1 MNLLCM
7 NFHCAILKN
16 SFVTHR
22 VLMKWAWWRRT
33 SVWKWGLANIMFK
46 WEHRWIK
53 GHGRDSDV
61 WYLQTRCPRPLMSR
75 WDIPVTWTS
84 LTFIHRSVA
93 ILHWA
98 GDFSGRQRGGRTL
111 GALRRGMMKRVKRLY
126 NNLHLRLQ
134 PKWLLSS
141 LNTKQNVL
149 RLFLLRN
156 PSTNK

>member
-1 MNLLCM
+1 MYELSLCY
-7 NFHCAILKN
+7 FKN

-22 VLMKWAWWRRT
+22 VLMKWAWRRRT
-33 SVWKWGLANIMFK
+33 SVRKLGLANIMFNENIDESK
-46 WEHRWIK
+46 VMGVIQT
-53 GHGRDSDV
+53 
-61 WYLQTRCPRPLMSR
+61 WYLQTRCPLMSR

-84 LTFIHRSVA
+84 LTFIHRSVT

-126 NNLHLRLQ
+126 NNWYLHLQ

-141 LNTKQNVL
+141 LKTKQNAL